1 MLLKTDTVEESDQKD
16 LGVLMALLMLGVFL
30 SAIGTA
36 LLEMYTARHWL
47 KTVSHAFKIHYV
59 GKVQAVQ
66 GVPCISSFP
75 GKFED
80 EWREVVALGSE
91 DAGVVSVAC
100 VYLPLH
106 TPRFGQHVNDPSTG
120 HCYCESIYGKC
131 QAW

>member
-1 MLLKTDTVEESDQKD
+1 MGSECSQCRQGSRSIQCLTCSDLFFSPFSLGSHLSGVLLKTDTVEESDQKD

-80 EWREVVALGSE
+80 SGARSWL
-91 DAGVVSVAC
+91 
-100 VYLPLH
+100 
-106 TPRFGQHVNDPSTG
+106 
-120 HCYCESIYGKC
+120 
-131 QAW
+131 